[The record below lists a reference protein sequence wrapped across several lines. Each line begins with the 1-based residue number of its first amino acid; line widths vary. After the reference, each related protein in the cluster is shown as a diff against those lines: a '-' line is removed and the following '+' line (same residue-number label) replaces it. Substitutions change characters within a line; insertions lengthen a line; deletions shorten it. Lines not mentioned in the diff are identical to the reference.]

1 MEPFSLTEM
10 LAKGEPLPEGDDFKG
25 KFIYYVGPVDPVG
38 DEVVG
43 PAGPTTATRMDKY
56 TEMMLPQTG
65 LMGMIGK
72 SERGDIALRPL
83 KNMAQSL

>member
-38 DEVVG
+38 DEVLLV
-43 PAGPTTATRMDKY
+43 
-56 TEMMLPQTG
+56 LPVLPPPPHG
-65 LMGMIGK
+65 
-72 SERGDIALRPL
+72 
-83 KNMAQSL
+83 